1 MAAPSIPSRAAV
13 YSQIRRNN
21 ELEARELLEKRLA
34 EAGRSIDAAFE
45 RRGDFNLT
53 TKLLIT
59 TLLHFDPSARIPSL
73 TSTPA
78 NSPEYNQLRRTNERA
93 VCDRL
98 REKIPGHIV
107 EQPFMTLS
115 NFNPTTKIVVA
126 AAKYLDEVE
135 AGRTSSLKQEVVSSI
150 ACNTAVLT
158 LEEDVNEQ
166 MRGSNHR
173 LRRPQRSSASA
184 VNPPAT
190 LSIPDLVDPPV
201 LSRQTTV
208 PDSDDEKVST
218 LLAPPR
224 GGFLVDTDRLKPVK
238 TSPGERAF
246 ADVDVLHNLQYEYDH
261 KPARVPKIRRKRS
274 RSPGKNNDTTRSW
287 ELTDPRISWE
297 AQEIEKHPVE
307 EIRQLEQV
315 AKRLVAKA
323 KEMIEPAEE
332 TSKRGYAVRRD
343 DLAIAHEKDIEWIT
357 DLVIDAITVLEGKE
371 EKRRRTRKWKVEQ
384 AKWADEHV
392 LQ

>member
-1 MAAPSIPSRAAV
+1 MEAPSIPSRAAV
-13 YSQIRRNN
+13 YSQIRRDN
-21 ELEARELLEKRLA
+21 ELEARELLGKRLA
-34 EAGRSIDAAFE
+34 EAGRGIDAAVE

-53 TKLLIT
+53 TKLLVT

-73 TSTPA
+73 AFTPA
-78 NSPEYNQLRRTNERA
+78 NSLEYNQLRRTNERA
-93 VCDRL
+93 VCNRL
-98 REKIPGHIV
+98 RETIPGHIV
-107 EQPFMTLS
+107 EQPFMPFS

-135 AGRTSSLKQEVVSSI
+135 AGRTSSLKQEFVSSI
-150 ACNTAVLT
+150 ACNLDMLT
-158 LEEDVNEQ
+158 LEEDTNEQ
-166 MRGSNHR
+166 MRDSSHR

-184 VNPPAT
+184 VNSLAP
-190 LSIPDLVDPPV
+190 LSVPDLLDPPK

-208 PDSDDEKVST
+208 PDSDDEEVST
-218 LLAPPR
+218 LLPPPR
-224 GGFLVDTDRLKPVK
+224 GGFLVDTDRLKHVK
-238 TSPGERAF
+238 TSPGEGAF
-246 ADVDVLHNLQYEYDH
+246 ADVDVLHNLQREYDH
-261 KPARVPKIRRKRS
+261 KPPRVPKIKRKRS
-274 RSPGKNNDTTRSW
+274 RSPGKNNDTTR
-287 ELTDPRISWE
+287 SWE

-371 EKRRRTRKWKVEQ
+371 EKRSRMKKWKVEQ
-384 AKWADEHV
+384 AKWADGHV